1 MRGEFIGVWSETW
14 REIWLP
20 LIDYERV
27 PDDVFCE
34 LYRELAK
41 ALKDP
46 SDDDATLLAINDA
59 IHLREAFEQA
69 VQLADPS
76 ILLERVREVFTTSAA
91 TEKQG
96 ATERRGA
103 VEGAL
108 ATLIGDSSIAHNLL
122 SIALSEIAQSPQKR
136 AEARERAIERVIN
149 DPIASRDTFEQAQ
162 RENFSGERKL
172 VEFLEAA
179 YDVIDG
185 IGGDEL
191 SNRYFNLLTAF
202 IEKFSLRY
210 DLRRPCT
217 LCPTLPG
224 VFASLVR
231 ELHVLAQQ
239 DEHLRALMREFEE
252 AVRDLR
258 LDCSDGRIKTCIQK
272 QVNLVEALARVC
284 PGVTGTTLGAI
295 CEQVNT
301 WPHEKLKAAM
311 KDLYGFASEYPG
323 IRHGGTPA
331 NALRPVEMRDMIAM
345 SILLAGFTP
354 YLSNGLNLET
364 IYRGA

>member
-1 MRGEFIGVWSETW
+1 MDMTGTDFYAYQFK
-14 REIWLP
+14 P
-20 LIDYERV
+20 LVKLLQSPSTGILMADEVGLGKTIEAGLLWTELRSRFHFRRV
-27 PDDVFCE
+27 LVLCPAV
-34 LYRELAK
+34 
-41 ALKDP
+41 
-46 SDDDATLLAINDA
+46 
-59 IHLREAFEQA
+59 LREKWASELRTRFG
-69 VQLADPS
+69 V
-76 ILLERVREVFTTSAA
+76 RVDTLSAA
-91 TEKQG
+91 
-96 ATERRGA
+96 R
-103 VEGAL
+103 
-108 ATLIGDSSIAHNLL
+108 AHNLL
-122 SIALSEIAQSPQKR
+122 DVALSEIAQSPQKR

-191 SNRYFNLLTAF
+191 SNRYFNLLAAF

-239 DEHLRALMREFEE
+239 DDHLRALMREFEE

-272 QVNLVEALARVC
+272 QVNLVEALARSARVSQE
-284 PGVTGTTLGAI
+284 PRSERFASKSTLGRTRSSR
-295 CEQVNT
+295 Q
-301 WPHEKLKAAM
+301 P
-311 KDLYGFASEYPG
+311 
-323 IRHGGTPA
+323 
-331 NALRPVEMRDMIAM
+331 
-345 SILLAGFTP
+345 
-354 YLSNGLNLET
+354 
-364 IYRGA
+364 